1 MSDQSAN
8 PQASDACCGGD
19 MRGGACCSAN
29 EAGAHQP
36 LGADSADM
44 TLSGLLAAL
53 ESARGRGLVFRY
65 DGRTTR
71 PGYHV
76 TEMKFARMTGVDCG
90 ANAESWTET
99 IFQLWDIETSVTG
112 ETMSVDKLI
121 GIARKVSGMI
131 GAEGTSRL
139 TFEVSDGNEAMRI
152 YAFEGLDIAGD
163 VATIR
168 LGQRV
173 SACKP
178 LVRGILPEPGVKGA
192 CGPKVMFANV
202 DKKPPCCSA

>member
-1 MSDQSAN
+1 MSQHVSEKPEDEFRTSSA
-8 PQASDACCGGD
+8 DH
-19 MRGGACCSAN
+19 
-29 EAGAHQP
+29 AGTHQP
-36 LGADSADM
+36 LGADSQDM

-53 ESARGRGLVFRY
+53 EAARGRALSFRY
-65 DGRTTR
+65 DGRVTK

-90 ANAESWTET
+90 GNAESWTET
-99 IFQLWDIETSVTG
+99 IIQLWDIDTSVTG
-112 ETMSVDKLI
+112 ETMTIDKLI
-121 GIARKVSGMI
+121 GIARKVAGMI
-131 GAEGTSRL
+131 GAEATSRL
-139 TFEVSDGNEAMRI
+139 TFEVSDGDEAMRI
-152 YAFEGLDIAGD
+152 YAFEGLDVTGER
-163 VATIR
+163 ATIR

-178 LVRGILPEPGVKGA
+178 LVRGLLPEPGIKGA

>member
-1 MSDQSAN
+1 MTDHPAN
-8 PQASDACCGGD
+8 PQASGSCCGGE
-19 MRGGACCSAN
+19 AQSAQ
-29 EAGAHQP
+29 HQP
-36 LGADSADM
+36 LGADSQDM
-44 TLSGLLAAL
+44 TLSGLLSAL
-53 ESARGRGLVFRY
+53 EGSRGLALSFRY
-65 DGRTTR
+65 DGRITK

-90 ANAESWTET
+90 ANAETWTET
-99 IFQLWDIETSVTG
+99 VFQLWDIETSVTG

-121 GIARKVSGMI
+121 GIARKVAAMI
-131 GAEGTSRL
+131 GAEGNSRL
-139 TFEVSDGNEAMRI
+139 TFEVSDGVEAMRI
-152 YAFEGLDIAGD
+152 YAFEGLDIAGG

-178 LVRGILPEPGVKGA
+178 LVRGILPEPGVKGT